1 MKRGMPARQL
11 QDYDA
16 AHDFAEKNQTA
27 KRTGVS
33 NRFRRMPKKPIFRT
47 VLNTTLR
54 AHLYILFLVGTVLC
68 MLTIISNGL
77 NASRGYD
84 LVKVQQEADELEQE
98 NARISVEIAQLKNPE
113 RIKRIAEKEL
123 KMQVP
128 KKTYFAHENQ

>member
-33 NRFRRMPKKPIFRT
+33 NRFRRMPKKPVFRT

-68 MLTIISNGL
+68 MLTII
-77 NASRGYD
+77 SRGYD